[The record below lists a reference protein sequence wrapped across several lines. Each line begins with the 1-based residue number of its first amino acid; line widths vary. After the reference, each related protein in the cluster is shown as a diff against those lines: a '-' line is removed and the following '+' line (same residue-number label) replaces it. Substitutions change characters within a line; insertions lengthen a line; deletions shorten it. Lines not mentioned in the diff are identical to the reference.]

1 MTITKDVTTVVCKNL
16 TNTKNQHHT
25 SQTFRYGVK
34 NVIVSQQWGKAR
46 AGTRLT
52 MFHFRKSF
60 LFGKTIN
67 YSRHILIWYRPT
79 TYQLLTTFMIPSP
92 PVYSFFLIKYIKF
105 QSQFESFFELKA
117 TDKTISPKGTL
128 LYNTESV

>member
-1 MTITKDVTTVVCKNL
+1 MTISKDVTTVVCKNL

-105 QSQFESFFELKA
+105 QSQFEERERGGGDETL
-117 TDKTISPKGTL
+117 DRISKC
-128 LYNTESV
+128 Y